1 MRQGFGFNFDLFET
15 NILNLAV
22 VVGVVVVGVGGELR
36 NLLEQRRATIL
47 ATLQE
52 AELKSR
58 EAQKRLIEAQAAVEI
73 ARLRAQEMRMQ
84 AARTIE
90 QDILARR
97 QQLEIDLQRLR
108 ENRQRAIQLERQQRT
123 QSIARLVIDL
133 ALTTAKTTLLITFG
147 SQDSPKQ
154 RELNEIYVREAL
166 QQIK

>member
-1 MRQGFGFNFDLFET
+1 MRQDFSFNFNFFET

-22 VVGVVVVGVGGELR
+22 VIRVIVVGVGGELR
-36 NLLEQRRATIL
+36 SLLEQRRATIL
-47 ATLQE
+47 AILQE

-73 ARLRAQEMRMQ
+73 ARLRAQDMRMQ

-123 QSIARLVIDL
+123 QSIAQLVIDL